1 MMQIVRENM
10 APELLPSIYAEVI
23 DKEFGGCSDKYIDW
37 LYDNSVFTS
46 LEKAQAATDEQK
58 ANDPA
63 VALAG
68 SVMEVY
74 RKAYMEYAKYAPA
87 VSQAHRL
94 YVAGL
99 MRQNSDKAWYSD
111 ANFTI
116 RLTYGQVLPY
126 NPADAVTYNYF
137 TTLEGVIAKEDKSNP
152 LEFTVEPRLKELYA
166 TKDYGRYADKDGKLH
181 VGFLANLDITGGN
194 SGSPVLD
201 KKGRLIGLAFDGNW
215 EAMSGDVAFEPE
227 LQRCIGVDVRYVL
240 WVVDKFAGCQHIMS
254 ELDIVGG
261 KR

>member
-1 MMQIVRENM
+1 
-10 APELLPSIYAEVI
+10 
-23 DKEFGGCSDKYIDW
+23 
-37 LYDNSVFTS
+37 
-46 LEKAQAATDEQK
+46 
-58 ANDPA
+58 
-63 VALAG
+63 
-68 SVMEVY
+68 
-74 RKAYMEYAKYAPA
+74 
-87 VSQAHRL
+87 
-94 YVAGL
+94 
-99 MRQNSDKAWYSD
+99 
-111 ANFTI
+111 
-116 RLTYGQVLPY
+116 
-126 NPADAVTYNYF
+126 
-137 TTLEGVIAKEDKSNP
+137 
-152 LEFTVEPRLKELYA
+152 
-166 TKDYGRYADKDGKLH
+166 